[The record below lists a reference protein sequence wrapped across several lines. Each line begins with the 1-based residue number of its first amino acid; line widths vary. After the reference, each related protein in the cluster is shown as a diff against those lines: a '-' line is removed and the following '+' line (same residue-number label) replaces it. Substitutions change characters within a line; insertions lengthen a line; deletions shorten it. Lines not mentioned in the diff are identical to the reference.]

1 MKEFYSITTKCLKA
15 IADPKRLRIIDML
28 SNHERCAS
36 DILEEF
42 QVTQPTLSHDMKI
55 LYEAGL
61 VNSRKI
67 GKKVS
72 YTLNHENLN
81 HLLAQLGDISQPKRE
96 ITENA

>member
-42 QVTQPTLSHDMKI
+42 QVTQPTLSHD
-55 LYEAGL
+55 
-61 VNSRKI
+61 
-67 GKKVS
+67 
-72 YTLNHENLN
+72 
-81 HLLAQLGDISQPKRE
+81 
-96 ITENA
+96 TEDSV

>member
-28 SNHERCAS
+28 SSHERCAS

-55 LYEAGL
+55 LSEAGL

-81 HLLAQLGDISQPKRE
+81 RLLAQLGGVFQPKSG
-96 ITENA
+96 IMENA

>member
-55 LYEAGL
+55 LSEA
-61 VNSRKI
+61 RKI

-81 HLLAQLGDISQPKRE
+81 HLLAQLGDIFQPKSE

>member
-42 QVTQPTLSHDMKI
+42 QVT
-55 LYEAGL
+55 
-61 VNSRKI
+61 NSVPR
-67 GKKVS
+67 
-72 YTLNHENLN
+72 HE
-81 HLLAQLGDISQPKRE
+81 DSV
-96 ITENA
+96 